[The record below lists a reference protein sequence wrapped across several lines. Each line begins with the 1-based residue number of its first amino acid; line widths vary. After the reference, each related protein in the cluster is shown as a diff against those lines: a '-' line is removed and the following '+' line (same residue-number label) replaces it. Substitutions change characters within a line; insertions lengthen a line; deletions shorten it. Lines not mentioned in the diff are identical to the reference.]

1 MEKTSKSIIAFL
13 EKNENATKEQL
24 SEASGLK
31 GLQLFNILKQL
42 QKDERIVEYVNDH
55 GKMYSLLKK
64 DEQQHENTKVEMGIN
79 TIDDPVIQSKG
90 RDNSKSKFNGELYG
104 KGPLVRAI
112 VQQYVSDNPTT
123 TYKQLKEVFPDELL
137 KRFGIFQDEKT
148 ANEIAPKGGRYFEKP
163 EQMIKLKDRK
173 IVVCNQ
179 FTLANIQP
187 FLKVAK
193 SLGYKIK

>member
-1 MEKTSKSIIAFL
+1 MEKTTKSILTFL
-13 EKNENATKEQL
+13 EKNESASKEQL

-31 GLQLFNILKQL
+31 GLQLFNMLKQL
-42 QKDERIVEYVNDH
+42 QKDEKIVEYVNND
-55 GKMYSLLKK
+55 GKMYSLLKQ
-64 DEQQHENTKVEMGIN
+64 EQQQPEDVNSETEAD
-79 TIDDPVIQSKG
+79 TIDDSAAQQKG
-90 RDNSKSKFNGELYG
+90 RDNSKFKFNGELYG

-123 TYKQLKEVFPDELL
+123 TYKQLKEIFPDELL

-179 FTLANIQP
+179 FTLVNIQP
-187 FLKVAK
+187 
-193 SLGYKIK
+193 S